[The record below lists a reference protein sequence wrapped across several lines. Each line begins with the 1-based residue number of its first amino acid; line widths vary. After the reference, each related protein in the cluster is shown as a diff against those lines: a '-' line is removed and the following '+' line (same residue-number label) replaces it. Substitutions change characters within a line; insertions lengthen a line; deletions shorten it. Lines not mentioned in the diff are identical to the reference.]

1 MYMNGHVATNKGL
14 RINTY

>member
-1 MYMNGHVATNKGL
+1 MNGHVATNKGL